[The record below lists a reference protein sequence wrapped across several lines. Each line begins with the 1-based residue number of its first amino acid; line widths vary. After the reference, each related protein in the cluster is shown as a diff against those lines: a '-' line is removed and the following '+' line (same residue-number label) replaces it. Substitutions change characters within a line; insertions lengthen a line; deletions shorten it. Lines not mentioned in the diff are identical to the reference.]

1 MKKLATMLAAA
12 AVLALG
18 APAVSAATD
27 SESYQAQATAS
38 DAAMSAHEDMVQTFG
53 KDSLRPGQFL
63 WHDVPESAGD
73 ERVVISL
80 SDQLAYVYRGN
91 TLMAVASV
99 SSGRPGYDTPTG
111 VFQILGKEVMHRS
124 KKYDDAAMPYSE
136 FFTSYGAALH
146 AGGNPGEP
154 SSHGCVHLPTAFAKK
169 LYTVTDVGTPVL
181 IGA

>member
-1 MKKLATMLAAA
+1 MKKLAIALAATA
-12 AVLALG
+12 LLALN
-18 APAVSAATD
+18 PQAVSAAAE

-38 DAAMSAHEDMVQTFG
+38 DAAMNAHEDMVQAFG
-53 KDSLRPGQFL
+53 KDSLRPGQYL
-63 WHDVPESAGD
+63 WRDVPESAGD

-80 SDQLAYVYRGN
+80 SDQIAYVYRGN
-91 TLMAVASV
+91 TLMAVSSI

-111 VFQILGKEVMHRS
+111 VFQILNKEPMHRS
-124 KKYDDAAMPYSE
+124 KKYDDAAMPWSE

-146 AGGNPGEP
+146 AGGTPGEP

-169 LYTVTDVGTPVL
+169 LYTVTDIGTPVL